1 MNQRQVIFH
10 IPSHGWKPG
19 VSPLEQTGV
28 MDHLAYLQSLMD
40 AGKVVMGGPFLDE
53 TAGGM
58 LVLEDSVTPDEA
70 VQIADADPAVVSGLI
85 RYEMRPWYVTLEK

>member
-1 MNQRQVIFH
+1 
-10 IPSHGWKPG
+10 
-19 VSPLEQTGV
+19 

-85 RYEMRPWYVTLEK
+85 RYEMRPWYVTLEE